1 MLHQH
6 ECALEL
12 TTCAATRKKRWGFA
26 GAALGWGVF
35 FPEALSVRLSHTLVN
50 PFLLNQ
56 TQQEAYTSLLASF
69 TRDRQKKQE
78 LHSHSS

>member
-56 TQQEAYTSLLASF
+56 LLFVFWYAFYDGVSF
-69 TRDRQKKQE
+69 F
-78 LHSHSS
+78 LIYSPNF

>member
-12 TTCAATRKKRWGFA
+12 TTCAATRKRG
-26 GAALGWGVF
+26 GALLELPLGGGVL

-56 TQQEAYTSLLASF
+56 IQQEAYTSLLASIHQ
-69 TRDRQKKQE
+69 R
-78 LHSHSS
+78 